1 MLKISHTLKNQQTWA
16 VSLLNTSMYT
26 NSTTS
31 LLSYRRHLSSILY
44 LQITSPWLFWLASNL
59 KMLGHINSS
68 IALGM
73 LAAKNPFNSFNI

>member
-44 LQITSPWLFWLASNL
+44 LQITSPWLFWLTSNL
-59 KMLGHINSS
+59 EMLGHINSS
-68 IALGM
+68 IALGR

>member
-1 MLKISHTLKNQQTWA
+1 MLKISHTLKNQHTWA
-16 VSLLNTSMYT
+16 VTLLNTSMYT

-44 LQITSPWLFWLASNL
+44 LQITSPWLFWLTSNL
-59 KMLGHINSS
+59 EMLGHINSS

>member
-44 LQITSPWLFWLASNL
+44 LQITSPWLFWLTSNL
-59 KMLGHINSS
+59 EMLGHINSS